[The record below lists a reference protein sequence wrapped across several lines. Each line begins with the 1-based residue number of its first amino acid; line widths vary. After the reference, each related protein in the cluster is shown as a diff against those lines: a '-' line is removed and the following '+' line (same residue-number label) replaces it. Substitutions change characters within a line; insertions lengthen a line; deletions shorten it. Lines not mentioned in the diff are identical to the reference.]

1 MKIIKKLER
10 KSENPSSDSPVKIA
24 FLGDSVTHGCF
35 ELVNKGEKG
44 YDCVYDMKSVYH
56 SLLKTRIEAVFPNCA
71 VSVIN
76 AGISGD
82 TAAKGAERVQRDII
96 SANPD
101 LCVVCYGLNDVL
113 SPDGA
118 KKYIAGLDAVFGQLS
133 AARIDTVFIT
143 PNMMCTHKMPE
154 LSRED
159 FLARMAD
166 DCVRVQTDGTMDS
179 FMSAA
184 AELCDKR
191 AVPVCDCYAR
201 WKSLYCHGADVTL
214 LLANYLN
221 HPARHM
227 HRLFAEALF
236 ELLFF

>member
-1 MKIIKKLER
+1 MKIITKLEH
-10 KSENPSSDSPVKIA
+10 KSENPSSDSPLKIA

-44 YDCVYDMKSVYH
+44 FDCVYDMKSVYH
-56 SLLKTRIEAVFPNCA
+56 SLLKTRIETVFSNCA

-82 TAAKGAERVQRDII
+82 SAPNGAERVQRDII
-96 SANPD
+96 SASPD

-118 KKYIAGLDAVFGQLS
+118 KKYIAGLDAVFEQLS
-133 AARIDTVFIT
+133 AAQIDTVFMT
-143 PNMMCTHKMPE
+143 PNMMCTYKMPE
-154 LSRED
+154 LSCDD
-159 FLARMAD
+159 FLTRMGN
-166 DCVRVQTDGTMDS
+166 DCVRAQTDGTMDS

-184 AELCDKR
+184 VTLCNKR

-201 WKSLYCHGADVTL
+201 WKSLYSHGADVTC
-214 LLANYLN
+214 LLANHLN
-221 HPARHM
+221 HPVRYM
-227 HRLFAEALF
+227 HGLFAKALF